1 MACLLNWDPLFA
13 LSINKPIQNV
23 GHKYLCSA
31 QKAIG
36 LAGVP
41 AFCFPLVIL
50 LHTHP
55 CPFSRPGLLS
65 FFQHLSAHCPPLRKT
80 KPMQTC
86 SCNLFNSLLPVG
98 WVLLFLQLFLTGF
111 GAASK
116 GASVFSLKEAWC
128 SLLALCD
135 NRPHMVVLQWLTKT
149 WGLGA

>member
-1 MACLLNWDPLFA
+1 MWDINTCVLLRKPLASQECLPFA
-13 LSINKPIQNV
+13 FHLLSYSTLQ
-23 GHKYLCSA
+23 
-31 QKAIG
+31 
-36 LAGVP
+36 
-41 AFCFPLVIL
+41 
-50 LHTHP
+50 TP

-135 NRPHMVVLQWLTKT
+135 NGPHMVVLQWLTKT